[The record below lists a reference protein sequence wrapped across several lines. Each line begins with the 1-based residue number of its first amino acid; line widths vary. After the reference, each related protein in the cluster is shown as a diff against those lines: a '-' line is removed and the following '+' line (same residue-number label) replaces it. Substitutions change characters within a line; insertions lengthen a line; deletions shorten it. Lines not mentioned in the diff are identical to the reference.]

1 MKTLLERCNK
11 IILVELEE
19 LSSVQPVIVSR
30 IITNLDSMHN
40 YKNLEYQDI
49 DVILNFPRVREMAIL
64 EGFKSDSRY
73 RKSFIKLLFNEHKE
87 QTKGQL

>member
-1 MKTLLERCNK
+1 
-11 IILVELEE
+11 
-19 LSSVQPVIVSR
+19 
-30 IITNLDSMHN
+30 MHN